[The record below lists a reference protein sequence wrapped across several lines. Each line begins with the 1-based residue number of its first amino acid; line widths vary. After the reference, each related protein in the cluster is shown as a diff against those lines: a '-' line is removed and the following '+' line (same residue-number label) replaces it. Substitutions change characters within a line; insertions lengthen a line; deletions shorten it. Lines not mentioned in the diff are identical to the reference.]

1 MPKLDGK
8 VALVTGG
15 TSGIGLA
22 AAKALAA
29 EDAHTYITGRRE
41 RELAA
46 AVEEIGR
53 NASGVR
59 GDVSNVGDLDRLY
72 AQMRDAKGRLDI
84 LFANAGIAKYAAL
97 GKITEELYDS
107 IFNVNVKR
115 GAVYGIESTSA
126 DARRC
131 IDHSQCVSGRQQR
144 PVLEQCLQR
153 YEGCHPLV
161 RANMDHRSQRS
172 PNPGKRD
179 QSRHY

>member
-1 MPKLDGK
+1 MPKLDGR

-29 EDAHTYITGRRE
+29 EGAHMYITGRRE

-59 GDVSNVGDLDRLY
+59 GDVSNDLSVIWKASMRRSAAGQTRYSLRECGDCQVRCPRKHHRGAVRFDFQR
-72 AQMRDAKGRLDI
+72 QRQ
-84 LFANAGIAKYAAL
+84 
-97 GKITEELYDS
+97 
-107 IFNVNVKR
+107 R
-115 GAVYGIESTSA
+115 GAVYGTESTSA

-153 YEGCHPLV
+153 HEGGHPLV
-161 RANMDHRSQRS
+161 RANMDYGSQRS
-172 PNPGKRD
+172 PNSGKRD
-179 QSRHY
+179 QPRHY

>member
-1 MPKLDGK
+1 MAKLDGK

-29 EDAHTYITGRRE
+29 EGAHTYITGRRE

-59 GDVSNVGDLDRLY
+59 GDVSNVGDLERLY
-72 AQMRDAKGRLDI
+72 AQIRDEKGRLDI

-97 GKITEELYDS
+97 ENITEELYDS
-107 IFNVNVKR
+107 IFNVNVKG
-115 GAVYGIESTSA
+115 GAVYGTEGTSA

-153 YEGCHPLV
+153 HEGGHPLV
-161 RANMDHRSQRS
+161 RANMDYGSQRS
-172 PNPGKRD
+172 PNSGKRD
-179 QSRHY
+179 QPRHY